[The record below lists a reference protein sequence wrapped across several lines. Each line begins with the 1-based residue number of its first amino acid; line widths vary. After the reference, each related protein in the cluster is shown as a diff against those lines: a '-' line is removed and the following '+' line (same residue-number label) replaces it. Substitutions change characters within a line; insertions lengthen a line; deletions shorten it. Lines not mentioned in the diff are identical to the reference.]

1 MYSVNWFR
9 LFVIMAFLVAQK
21 VHAQEAML
29 VDAIEA
35 SSAPSAPIASGMS
48 DYLIGPLDLL
58 EVKVLYTDDMSR
70 TVRVDSQG
78 NISLPLIG
86 SFKASN
92 LTTEQ
97 LENVIAEKL
106 SQDLMQ
112 NPQVSVFI
120 KEFISLRM
128 TVQGAVTKAGL
139 YDFQGRATLLQA
151 ISMAGGL
158 TEKANENKIKV
169 IRRLSTQGADTLEFD
184 LSLIRMNKIND
195 PVLQNGDIVVVEQN
209 KPIGI
214 QGMVRKSGNYYPVG
228 SKMTLSQIISQAEGF
243 TDFADPSDIHVL
255 STTESGRQVSVVYNF
270 EKIREGKL
278 PDPELYPGDLV
289 VVETS
294 GIKSVIY
301 GISNIFRGFVRPIGP

>member
-1 MYSVNWFR
+1 MVF
-9 LFVIMAFLVAQK
+9 FVAQA
-21 VHAQEAML
+21 VHAEEA
-29 VDAIEA
+29 VQGEAIEA
-35 SSAPSAPIASGMS
+35 SPAQALVAKSSGMA

-58 EVKVLYTDDMSR
+58 EVKVLYTDDISR

-86 SFKASN
+86 SLKAAN

-158 TEKANENKIKV
+158 TEKANENKVKV

-184 LSLIRMNKIND
+184 LALIRMNKIND

-209 KPIGI
+209 TPIGI
-214 QGMVRKSGNYYPVG
+214 QGMVRKSGNYYPNG
-228 SKMTLSQIISQAEGF
+228 GKMTLSQIISQAEGL
-243 TDFADPSDIHVL
+243 TDFADPTDIHVL
-255 STTESGRQVSVVYNF
+255 STTETGRQVSVVYNF

-278 PDPELYPGDLV
+278 PDPELHPGDLV

-294 GIKSVIY
+294 GVKSLIY
-301 GISNIFRGFVRPIGP
+301 GISNIFRGFVRPIGQ